1 MQGIMKKLSLMLLFF
16 GFSILAFGQRSGQQ
30 YDQEKLES
38 ARVAFITNRL
48 DLKPAQAEK
57 FWPIYNQYR
66 EERMKMMEEM
76 SSMNRDAGKELD
88 DDRALAIIAQRFEI
102 QEKMLEKEKQFMKA
116 IQQVISPSQAVKLGS
131 VNRDFTRQVYRMQ
144 QGRSRGGGAKN

>member
-1 MQGIMKKLSLMLLFF
+1 MRKLSLILLFI
-16 GFSILAFGQRSGQQ
+16 GFSVLAYGQRTGQQ

-57 FWPIYNQYR
+57 FWPLYNLYR
-66 EERMKMMEEM
+66 EDRMKMMEEM
-76 SSMNRDAGKELD
+76 SSLNRDANKELAD
-88 DDRALAIIAQRFEI
+88 ERALAIIGQRFEI
-102 QEKMLEKEKQFMKA
+102 QEKMLAKEKQFMKD
-116 IQQVISPSQAVKLGS
+116 IQEVITPSQAVKLGS

-144 QGRSRGGGAKN
+144 QGRTRGGGGKN

>member
-1 MQGIMKKLSLMLLFF
+1 MRKLSLILVFI
-16 GFSILAFGQRSGQQ
+16 GFSVLAYGQRTGQQ

-57 FWPIYNQYR
+57 FWPLYNLYR
-66 EERMKMMEEM
+66 EDRMKMMEEM
-76 SSMNRDAGKELD
+76 SSLNRDANKELAD
-88 DDRALAIIAQRFEI
+88 ERALAIIGQRFEI
-102 QEKMLEKEKQFMKA
+102 QEKMLAKEKQFMKD
-116 IQQVISPSQAVKLGS
+116 IQEVITPSQAVKLGS

-144 QGRSRGGGAKN
+144 QGRTRGGGGKN